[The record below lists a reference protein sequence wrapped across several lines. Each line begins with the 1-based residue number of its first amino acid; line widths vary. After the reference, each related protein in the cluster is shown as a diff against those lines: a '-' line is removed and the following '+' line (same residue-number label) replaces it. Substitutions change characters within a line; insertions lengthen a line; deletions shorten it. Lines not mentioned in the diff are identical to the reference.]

1 MRGRKAVELRAIEGG
16 LSKAPRAPVWLPPEA
31 KEEWRRVL
39 PDLIKRGVLTKVD
52 LSAVENYCF
61 AIGQIRECQKTIAM
75 EGAVIE
81 TKHGSKRHPLFQ
93 TLQQMLTESRRLA
106 SELGLMPASRNKAE
120 RAPASE
126 SIGDQQDLFADLGI

>member
-16 LSKAPRAPVWLPPEA
+16 LSKVPRAPSWLPDEA

-52 LSAVENYCF
+52 LSTVENYCL
-61 AIGQIRECQKTIAM
+61 AIGQIRECQKTIAV
-75 EGAVIE
+75 EGAVVKMKGG
-81 TKHGSKRHPLFQ
+81 TKRHPLFQ
-93 TLQQMLTESRRLA
+93 VLQQMLTESRRLA

-120 RAPASE
+120 RAPVGE
-126 SIGDQQDLFADLGI
+126 SIDAPDLFARLDI